1 MTAVQLYDVCL
12 ETVAVSKRQEAETLV
27 AESKMLRYLIA
38 SDQNRQDG
46 FSLRQ
51 SEMKLEK

>member
-12 ETVAVSKRQEAETLV
+12 ETVAVSKRQEAETLA

>member
-12 ETVAVSKRQEAETLV
+12 ETVAVSNRQEAETLA